1 MGNSRNLEILS
12 YVVDMLAVLMEGSDG
27 LDEEIGFSLNEDV
40 IIQTFPFSAVVPAA
54 LAARNMLLLQ
64 SENRTGA
71 DVVEDLGAVFTGLLH
86 SPREPLA
93 PCVTF
98 QLCDKDPESLKA
110 AKYPQ
115 LYQFNRYYR
124 LWMPKQS
131 QEPVFE
137 NRKEVSQEPPVA
149 PDSATLL
156 KGAWERG
163 SSTFLE
169 DGVQTK
175 WRDLASL
182 LPPEQLLLGVKH
194 VLLYPKSTVEN
205 FSR

>member
-1 MGNSRNLEILS
+1 
-12 YVVDMLAVLMEGSDG
+12 MLAVLMEGSDG
-27 LDEEIGFSLNEDV
+27 LDEGIGFSLNEDM
-40 IIQTFPFSAVVPAA
+40 IIQTVPFSAVVPAA
-54 LAARNMLLLQ
+54 LGARNMLLLQ

-86 SPREPLA
+86 SLREPIA

-131 QEPVFE
+131 QEPVVW
-137 NRKEVSQEPPVA
+137 NP
-149 PDSATLL
+149 
-156 KGAWERG
+156 
-163 SSTFLE
+163 
-169 DGVQTK
+169 
-175 WRDLASL
+175 
-182 LPPEQLLLGVKH
+182 
-194 VLLYPKSTVEN
+194 
-205 FSR
+205 